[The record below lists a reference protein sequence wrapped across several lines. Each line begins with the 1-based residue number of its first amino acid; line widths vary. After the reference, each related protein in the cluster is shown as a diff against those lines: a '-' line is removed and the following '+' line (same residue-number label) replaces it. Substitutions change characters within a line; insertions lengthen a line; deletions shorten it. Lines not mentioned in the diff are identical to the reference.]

1 MKNGKSD
8 SEAWLKKMENIFIN
22 CYV

>member
-8 SEAWLKKMENIFIN
+8 SEAWLKKMENVFIN